1 MLLGMAGD
9 TDFLVLYEELG
20 LAPGVS
26 DLDAFKQ
33 AYRRRVAQ
41 LHPDRLAAAGERTD
55 PDRLQRLNRLYGAA
69 MAFEQRYGRLPAAS
83 AASRRPDSFAGADGF
98 SAAHGGTGFER
109 RQQPRARH
117 QPPPRRSRA
126 RYYFALVILL
136 ALAFAIWGVGVASR

>member
-1 MLLGMAGD
+1 MAGD

-41 LHPDRLAAAGERTD
+41 LHPDRQAAGQRGD

-83 AASRRPDSFAGADGF
+83 AASRRPEPSVAADDF
-98 SAAHGGTGFER
+98 SPARGGTGFER
-109 RQQPRARH
+109 RQPRVRIQP
-117 QPPPRRSRA
+117 QPRRSRA

-136 ALAFAIWGVGVASR
+136 ALAFAIWGVGVVSR

>member
-1 MLLGMAGD
+1 MLFGMAGD

-41 LHPDRLAAAGERTD
+41 LHPDRQAARDGGD

-83 AASRRPDSFAGADGF
+83 AASRRPEPGVAADNFAP
-98 SAAHGGTGFER
+98 SHGGTAHER
-109 RQQPRARH
+109 RQPRRRT
-117 QPPPRRSRA
+117 QPPQRRSRA

-136 ALAFAIWGVGVASR
+136 ALAFAIWGVGVATR

>member
-1 MLLGMAGD
+1 MAGD

-41 LHPDRLAAAGERTD
+41 LHPDRLGLASGD
-55 PDRLQRLNRLYGAA
+55 DSGRLQRLNRLYGAA
-69 MAFEQRYGRLPAAS
+69 LAFEQRYGRLPAAA
-83 AASRRPDSFAGADGF
+83 AASRRMEPVAEVDAPAPMR
-98 SAAHGGTGFER
+98 GGGGHER
-109 RQQPRARH
+109 RLQRVQPQPAAR
-117 QPPPRRSRA
+117 RNRA

-136 ALAFAIWGVGVASR
+136 ALAFAIWGVGVVTR